1 MAVAWIGLGGAI
13 AAALVS
19 GFVALRQ
26 SQMAERLARVQ
37 SDLATEQHK
46 REAMIDRSLVAED
59 VLKRYREPL
68 AAAAFDLQSRI
79 YNILRLDFFARFP
92 NGSARADDAV
102 RTTSFRLAQYF
113 GWTEILRREIQFL
126 SFPQDDDTRCVARLQ
141 SDIAKSFLA
150 YDYGPELMIWS
161 DEQRAIGEQMIV
173 KEHGHVLCM
182 GYARFRDHCDD
193 TFAGLCGRVGSEIEA
208 PNAESRLCNAQHLL
222 CELVEKLDRE
232 RVRYTDDLERA

>member
-1 MAVAWIGLGGAI
+1 MAAAWIGLGGAI
-13 AAALVS
+13 VAALVS

-26 SQMAERLARVQ
+26 SQMAERLARLQ
-37 SDLATEQHK
+37 SDLQTEQHK
-46 REAMIDRSLVAED
+46 REAMIDRGLVAED

-79 YNILRLDFFARFP
+79 YNVLRLDFFARFS
-92 NGSARADDAV
+92 NGSARAEDAV
-102 RTTSFRLAQYF
+102 TTTSFRLAQYF

-126 SFPQDDDTRCVARLQ
+126 SFPEDEDTRCVARLQ

-150 YDYGPELMIWS
+150 HEYGPELMIWS

-173 KEHGHVLCM
+173 NENGHLLCM
-182 GYARFRDHCDD
+182 GYARFRNQCDD
-193 TFAGLCGRVGSEIEA
+193 TFAVLCGRVRSEIEA
-208 PNAESRLCNAQHLL
+208 PNAASRLCNAQHLL